1 VPEESTE
8 WSHSIL
14 FDPAAGP
21 VLLQADEPRC
31 FRDTNLDQVVA
42 AATAGRDEYD
52 LSPLFYTPLSSVAAI
67 TYRHAAFHDLE
78 REDVAGAVGAFANTM
93 RATRASLGNAAKLRY
108 ARQAQALFLDAVEN
122 YLAAVNGLLREL
134 RNATLHSSAMRHFR
148 EYLSDYVA
156 SAEYTALFDETVAV
170 RNGLDSIEY
179 LLHIEGNRITVT
191 AYEGE
196 PDYSDEVEATFRK
209 FHDGDVRSHLVTFAD
224 PLEMNHVEAGVLE
237 LVAAVFPKEFGAL
250 AEFRASHRDFLN
262 ADIATFDREAQFHAA
277 YVDYCRPISWSGLSV
292 TYPFVSESK
301 DEEARD
307 IYDLALAAKLVANHA
322 QAITNDYS
330 LTDGER
336 IIVVSGANQ
345 GGKTTFARTFGQL
358 HYLAGLGLPVA
369 SSEARLLL
377 TDGVFTHFERQE
389 DLGGLSGKLEDDLIR
404 LHETLATATSRSVII
419 LNEIFTS
426 TTFADA
432 IQLGTEI
439 LHRILAL
446 GALCVCVTFVDELST
461 LSEATVSMVAEVDQ
475 RDSTRRTFKLSRRPA
490 DGLAHA
496 LALAEHYGLDFE
508 HFVKRIRS

>member
-1 VPEESTE
+1 
-8 WSHSIL
+8 
-14 FDPAAGP
+14 
-21 VLLQADEPRC
+21 
-31 FRDTNLDQVVA
+31 
-42 AATAGRDEYD
+42 
-52 LSPLFYTPLSSVAAI
+52 
-67 TYRHAAFHDLE
+67 
-78 REDVAGAVGAFANTM
+78 
-93 RATRASLGNAAKLRY
+93 
-108 ARQAQALFLDAVEN
+108 
-122 YLAAVNGLLREL
+122 
-134 RNATLHSSAMRHFR
+134 
-148 EYLSDYVA
+148 
-156 SAEYTALFDETVAV
+156 
-170 RNGLDSIEY
+170 
-179 LLHIEGNRITVT
+179 
-191 AYEGE
+191 
-196 PDYSDEVEATFRK
+196 
-209 FHDGDVRSHLVTFAD
+209 
-224 PLEMNHVEAGVLE
+224 
-237 LVAAVFPKEFGAL
+237 
-250 AEFRASHRDFLN
+250 
-262 ADIATFDREAQFHAA
+262 
-277 YVDYCRPISWSGLSV
+277 VDYCRPISWSGLSV